1 MDPQQR
7 FLLETSHRALEDA
20 GMKLDQ
26 ISGSKMGV
34 LVGISTHDY
43 GDIQQSSAER
53 GNIGAHTNTGSAGSI
68 AANRLSYFY
77 NLLGPTVAINTAT
90 TIIRDKYKIDRF
102 RGR

>member
-1 MDPQQR
+1 MSFAIIGIGCR
-7 FLLETSHRALEDA
+7 FP
-20 GMKLDQ
+20 G
-26 ISGSKMGV
+26 G
-34 LVGISTHDY
+34 Y
-43 GDIQQSSAER
+43 IQQSSAER

-77 NLLGPTVAINTAT
+77 NLLGPSVAIDTAT

>member
-7 FLLETSHRALEDA
+7 LLLETSYRALEDS

-34 LVGISTHDY
+34 FVGISTHDY

-53 GNIGAHTNTGSAGSI
+53 GNIGAHTNTGFASSI

-77 NLLGPTVAINTAT
+77 NLLGPSVEIDTAT
-90 TIIRDKYKIDRF
+90 TTIRDKYKIDRF